1 MRICVIAGFLGSG
14 KTTLLLSLARKLTAD
29 GQTRVAII
37 ENEAGEVGVDNQ
49 YLAGEDLELR
59 EIFGGCVCC
68 SLGLNLLTTLKKLE
82 EAMNP
87 DVVFVEPSGVAGPG
101 SLRQVLAG
109 YEGGIEAIRVLVL
122 YDAERFATLKR
133 ALYRYVENGVEAADV
148 IVINKADLIGGETIA
163 EMTEEFRQH
172 RDDVEVLA
180 ISSKDADQV
189 EPLARALFPEQMA
202 AAPASATEALPTE
215 AGQKHDHD
223 HEHDHEHEHEPIA
236 EARQVEL
243 TFPSPMP
250 PNVLAEDIAQDLNEL
265 VRKIESHDGAV
276 VGHVKCAVATDGE
289 GMLLV
294 RSTGTQRRPDVDL
307 RITTPITT
315 ARLTVN
321 AIVQDIPRVDL
332 AGLVDEAV
340 ARMQG

>member
-37 ENEAGEVGVDNQ
+37 ENEVGEVGVDNQ

-109 YEGGIEAIRVLVL
+109 YEGAIEAIRVLVL

-133 ALYRYVENGVEAADV
+133 ALYRHVENGVEAADV
-148 IVINKADLIGGETIA
+148 IVINKADLITGQTVA
-163 EMTEEFRQH
+163 EMTDEFRQH
-172 RDDVEVLA
+172 REDVEVMA
-180 ISSKDADQV
+180 ISANAVEQV
-189 EPLARALFPEQMA
+189 EPLARTLFPEQMTTS
-202 AAPASATEALPTE
+202 APVTEVLGTDHDH
-215 AGQKHDHD
+215 GHDHDHD
-223 HEHDHEHEHEPIA
+223 HEHDPIA

-250 PNVLAEDIAQDLNEL
+250 PNLLAEDIAGDLNEL

-276 VGHVKCAVATDGE
+276 VGHVKCAVTTDGE

-294 RSTGTQRRPDVDL
+294 RSTGTQREPDVDL
-307 RITTPITT
+307 RIAMPITT
-315 ARLTVN
+315 AQLTLN
-321 AIVQDIPRVDL
+321 AIVQDITRCDL
-332 AGLVDEAV
+332 AALVDDAV
-340 ARMQG
+340 AGMRG